1 MKKLLLLAITSTL
14 SFGAWANCDNS
25 KTSFEVQKC
34 LSNQV
39 KTLKSELNKTYMQAY
54 KNTQAQAE
62 LDAAQKKW
70 LAFKESQCG
79 DFVVADTMGSP
90 ATVDYD
96 LTCQSILIKQRISFL
111 KELLI
116 R

>member
-1 MKKLLLLAITSTL
+1 MKKLLLLTISSTL
-14 SFGAWANCDNS
+14 SFSVFAQCDNLNNAFD
-25 KTSFEVQKC
+25 TQKC

-39 KTLKSELNKTYMQAY
+39 KSLKKELNKTYMQAY
-54 KNTQAQAE
+54 KNTQAKAE
-62 LDAAQKKW
+62 LDVAQKKW

-111 KELLI
+111 KEFMI
-116 R
+116 Y